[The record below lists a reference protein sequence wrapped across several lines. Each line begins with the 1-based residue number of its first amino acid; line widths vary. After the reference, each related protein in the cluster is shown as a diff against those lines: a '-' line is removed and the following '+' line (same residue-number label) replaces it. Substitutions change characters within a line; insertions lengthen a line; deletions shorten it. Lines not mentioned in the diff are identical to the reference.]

1 MGFDTGGLRL
11 PRPTVANPC
20 LATRSFGGPQVQSP
34 LPALRQVRDRI
45 RQSRFRL
52 YSKEVA
58 PTIEWLDQKG
68 DRTGWVFNR
77 FLSKLP
83 ALPLRHS
90 VSTRLLPT
98 LLLSCRNCV
107 AYLAQHFL
115 FPHNSRGQQHS
126 MLGTSSN
133 LGNPGKRTSFKSS
146 PWQDSFSAGHPRA
159 TPRAPL
165 PDDSSHSSKK
175 NLPVR

>member
-1 MGFDTGGLRL
+1 M
-11 PRPTVANPC
+11 ANPC

-34 LPALRQVRDRI
+34 LPALRKVRDRI

-133 LGNPGKRTSFKSS
+133 LGNPGKRTSFKSC
-146 PWQDSFSAGHPRA
+146 QRLHCGTGFSGRPSLLLKEVA
-159 TPRAPL
+159 
-165 PDDSSHSSKK
+165 S
-175 NLPVR
+175 

>member
-1 MGFDTGGLRL
+1 MFPRPTLCKTHAPCFCCMGFDTGGLRL
-11 PRPTVANPC
+11 LDRPWRTLVSP
-20 LATRSFGGPQVQSP
+20 LDLLVDRKVQSP
-34 LPALRQVRDRI
+34 LPALRKVRDRI

-90 VSTRLLPT
+90 ISTRLLPT

-115 FPHNSRGQQHS
+115 FFSQLERSTTQHVRDVEQ
-126 MLGTSSN
+126 
-133 LGNPGKRTSFKSS
+133 PRK
-146 PWQDSFSAGHPRA
+146 PWQE
-159 TPRAPL
+159 
-165 PDDSSHSSKK
+165 
-175 NLPVR
+175 N